1 MIVVNSSTRQ
11 FNIPGADMTF
21 GVEADSGSERKVFQ
35 CPRYVGNGLD
45 VAGSFVRINYRN
57 ANGDIDSYLV
67 NDVTVDGDNI
77 TFSWELTPKVTA
89 YKGQVRFVLCVT
101 GPDTKVAWHTTLG
114 TGVVL
119 EGLEP
124 DYVAIQADTADVV
137 AKLIALVDRQT
148 AAVTAE
154 GTTQVAVVKAAAKA
168 AETAT
173 VAEIE
178 ARGKNVRE
186 SIPDDYTA
194 LSEAVDGL
202 VRGRAPGILCSAEGT
217 AIAVAD
223 ASNMA
228 VQGMRIFGR
237 SVQDGVPS
245 PDAPVE
251 IKSVEA
257 PVVTVCGKNL
267 INIHR
272 TDIGKT
278 NSTIMVEGE
287 SITVTSLT
295 DDSYAR
301 ATVPVKYPV
310 DTPLTISFDAT
321 MLRGYDFM
329 SSTAMN
335 VYLRKGNTNR
345 GHVNLIATS
354 DKRTYIATIPD
365 GIPEAGYS
373 LWLYIKTTAN
383 YAGTVEI
390 KFENIQ
396 IEVGSE
402 ATAYEPYKAP
412 QNLEIAH
419 TLPGIPVTSG
429 GNYTDSNGQQWIC
442 DEVDLERG
450 VYVQRVKRVV
460 LNGTESWQKN
470 TEGDS
475 DNYLYF
481 LRVNDVGGDSSLCD
495 SLQKKASNTL
505 SRGGA
510 SADHMGVY
518 VSKTYQV
525 IYMNLCMLLS
535 ENTVVGMKNALGQK
549 NVTIHYPL
557 AKTIETPLTE
567 AEIAA
572 YRAIHTHKPNTTVLN
587 DAGAHMAVEYVA
599 DTKLYI
605 DNKIKEVLR

>member
-1 MIVVNSSTRQ
+1 MIVINASTRQ

-21 GVEADSGSERKVFQ
+21 GVEADNGSERKVFQ

-89 YKGQVRFVLCVT
+89 YKGQIRFVMCVT

-137 AKLIALVDRQT
+137 AQLIALVGRQT

-154 GTTQVAVVKAAAKA
+154 GTTQVAVVKAAAKT
-168 AETAT
+168 AETAS

-178 ARGKNVRE
+178 AKGKNVRE

-194 LSEAVDGL
+194 VSEAVDSL
-202 VRGRAPGILCSAEGT
+202 VRGRAGAIVCEVAGSA
-217 AIAVAD
+217 VVVND
-223 ASNMA
+223 ASDLPM
-228 VQGMRIFGR
+228 QGMRIFGR
-237 SVQDGVPS
+237 STQDGTPT

-251 IKSVEA
+251 IKSVVE
-257 PVVTVCGKNL
+257 PVVTVCGKNVL
-267 INIHR
+267 PKIKNVNYSGIEVVANEDG
-272 TDIGKT
+272 TANVNGTANDQFT
-278 NSTIMVEGE
+278 
-287 SITVTSLT
+287 
-295 DDSYAR
+295 
-301 ATVPVKYPV
+301 
-310 DTPLTISFDAT
+310 LTIGT
-321 MLRGYDFM
+321 KMPNLYGGYVLSGTPVGVGTRDCC
-329 SSTAMN
+329 
-335 VYLRKGNTNR
+335 
-345 GHVNLIATS
+345 LIVGYFG
-354 DKRTYIATIPD
+354 DD
-365 GIPEAGYS
+365 GWISESYDTGTGVV
-373 LWLYIKTTAN
+373 LKDAN
-383 YAGTVEI
+383 YAPYIGFSLLVRKGVTVNNALFKPMLSKDGGE
-390 KFENIQ
+390 
-396 IEVGSE
+396 
-402 ATAYEPYKAP
+402 YEPYKP
-412 QNLEIAH
+412 VQTVELTH

-572 YRAIHTHKPNTTVLN
+572 YRAIHTNQPNTTVLN